1 MRVQLYAIHL
11 IYVLRYSL
19 LYCCSRPTKNK
30 VVLSQINLLW
40 LYGHQRNSRYH
51 RVMSCSYC
59 NNNKEIGNSRH
70 STSHS
75 LKLLH
80 HDITMIT
87 IQTIPNRQSAFA
99 LTITQQ
105 TAVTITGNQLLS
117 SMFTHNLTRNEWLA
131 MIGPAE
137 ERSIIIKPAG
147 KRSCVVV

>member
-1 MRVQLYAIHL
+1 MIHGGLVICNSFNICVALFTPQLL
-11 IYVLRYSL
+11 
-19 LYCCSRPTKNK
+19 CSRPTKNK

-51 RVMSCSYC
+51 RFMSCSYC

-75 LKLLH
+75 LKLLY
-80 HDITMIT
+80 HDITTIT

-105 TAVTITGNQLLS
+105 TSVTITDN
-117 SMFTHNLTRNEWLA
+117 
-131 MIGPAE
+131 
-137 ERSIIIKPAG
+137 
-147 KRSCVVV
+147 